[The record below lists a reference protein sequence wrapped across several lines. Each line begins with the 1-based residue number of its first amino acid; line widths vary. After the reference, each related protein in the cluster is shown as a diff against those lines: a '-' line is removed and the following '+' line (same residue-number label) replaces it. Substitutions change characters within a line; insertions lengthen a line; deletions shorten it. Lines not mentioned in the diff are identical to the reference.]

1 MSAAALDRAFLE
13 RVAEEADL
21 NALRTA
27 LYQTTGDESLL
38 AYGPVA
44 ALEEADQGRLRA
56 DCVALLD
63 GDRSGWKLRV
73 PDDDEV
79 QALMDLTL
87 GVPTKPGHVEI
98 RRRWLNFE
106 PYPFSF
112 VPESGKPTVP
122 ARRSPS

>member
-79 QALMDLTL
+79 QAS
-87 GVPTKPGHVEI
+87 I
-98 RRRWLNFE
+98 RTMHAGGSRCIAFAHACSVRGCSL
-106 PYPFSF
+106 
-112 VPESGKPTVP
+112 
-122 ARRSPS
+122 